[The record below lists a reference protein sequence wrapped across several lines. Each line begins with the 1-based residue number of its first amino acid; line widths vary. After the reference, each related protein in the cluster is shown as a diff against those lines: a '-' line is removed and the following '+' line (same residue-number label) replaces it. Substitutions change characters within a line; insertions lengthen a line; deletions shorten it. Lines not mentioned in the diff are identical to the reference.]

1 MTALPSGTVT
11 MLFSDME
18 ASTLLLSRLGDLY
31 VEALSS
37 YRSLLRDA
45 WDRWHGQE
53 MGTEGDSF
61 FVVFET
67 AADAVRAAVQAQQ
80 GLAAHGWPDGVPM
93 RVRMGLH
100 TGSPAPHDGGYVGM
114 DVHRAARIAAA
125 ANGGQ
130 VVVSEA
136 TAGLVGP
143 GVVAGVHLV
152 DLGSHQLK
160 DLPAPEHLFQL
171 AGEGLPRDFP
181 PLRSLGAATGLP
193 VPATTLVGRDTELA
207 ELEALARSPGVRLV
221 TLTGTGGSGKTRLAI
236 ALAQRL
242 TSAYPDGVYFVPLA
256 AATTADAMWTS
267 LATTLDVPAADRAPP
282 RLFDHLVHRSA
293 VFVLDNLEQV
303 AGADVVVSELV
314 TRCPH
319 IVAVATSRR
328 PLHVAAEHEYA
339 VPPLDLPL
347 TSDVEA
353 AERSAA
359 VQLFVQHARKVS
371 SRFALTADNAADVSA
386 VCRRL
391 DGLPLA
397 IELAAARTRLL
408 TPTALLA
415 RLGDLLELGDSGV
428 DRPTRHQTLRSTLT
442 WSHDLL
448 TPALQQSFR
457 RLGVFSGGADLDAV
471 AVLVVP
477 SGSGAGAGP
486 GAAGSETLQVVSD
499 LVEASLCTVSEAVDS
514 EPRIGMLETVR
525 AYALDQLRVH
535 GELDLAQERHAH
547 HYLHFAEQL
556 APLVGGN
563 QQLAARARFETEHEN
578 LRDALRWSF
587 RPVANGTDPD
597 ERIVLGLRLCM
608 ALALLW
614 HVGGYFSERRRW
626 LELGVERA
634 GDGDRPELARC
645 LSLLAATLRVAG
657 DLESARGH
665 ATASVDMWRR
675 MGDSSTLAMALTE
688 LADVEAE
695 RGDLGVARSW
705 YEAAVGVARDS
716 ADRAQ
721 LRVVLGEFAILEAS
735 EGHHDQSL
743 ELDLEALSIARD
755 LGDPIGALT
764 TEHNLAC
771 TLREMGRL
779 GDALAQMRNLV
790 PRGLDVAGPGALTAL
805 AEDYAAILAEVG
817 EHLTA
822 VRLLGAADTMRL
834 RLGSPRHH
842 VQAAEIAGPIAE
854 TRAGLSAQAWDQ
866 AYQAGRALTIESA
879 LREAHAGDASRQPTP
894 APQGLAE

>member
-1 MTALPSGTVT
+1 

-18 ASTLLLSRLGDLY
+18 ASTLLLSRLGALY

-37 YRSLLRDA
+37 YRSLSRDA
-45 WDRWHGQE
+45 WSRWHGQE

-61 FVVFET
+61 FVVFDT
-67 AADAVRAAVQAQQ
+67 AANAVHAAVQAQQ
-80 GLAAHGWPDGVPM
+80 ALAAHRWPDGVPL

-114 DVHRAARIAAA
+114 DVHRAARIAASA
-125 ANGGQ
+125 HGGQ
-130 VVVSEA
+130 VILSEA

-143 GVVAGVHLV
+143 GVVSGMHLV
-152 DLGSHQLK
+152 DIGSHKLK
-160 DLPAPEHLFQL
+160 DLPAPERLFQL
-171 AGEGLPRDFP
+171 AAEGLLRDFP

-193 VPATTLVGRDTELA
+193 VPPTTLVGRDTELA
-207 ELEALARSPGVRLV
+207 ELDALARSPGVRLV
-221 TLTGTGGSGKTRLAI
+221 TLTGTGGAGKTRLAI
-236 ALAQRL
+236 ELAQRL

-256 AATTADAMWTS
+256 AATTAEAMWTS
-267 LATTLDVPAADRAPP
+267 LATALDVPAADRAPP

-303 AGADVVVSELV
+303 AGADAVVSELV
-314 TRCPH
+314 TRCPRV
-319 IVAVATSRR
+319 VAVATSRR

-347 TSDVEA
+347 TSDVEG

-359 VQLFVQHARKVS
+359 VRLFVQHARKVS
-371 SRFALTADNAADVSA
+371 SRFALTADNAADVA
-386 VCRRL
+386 TLCRRL

-415 RLGDLLELGDSGV
+415 RLGDVLELGDTGV

-448 TPALQQSFR
+448 TPGLQQAFR

-471 AVLVVP
+471 AGLVVP
-477 SGSGAGAGP
+477 PEP
-486 GAAGSETLQVVSD
+486 GADALQVVSD
-499 LVEASLCTVSEAVDS
+499 LVEASLCTVSESVDS
-514 EPRIGMLETVR
+514 EPRIAMLETVR

-535 GELDLAQERHAH
+535 GELDLAQEAHAH

-578 LRDALRWSF
+578 LRDALTWSLE
-587 RPVANGTDPD
+587 PAANGTDQD
-597 ERIVLGLRLCM
+597 ERVLLGLRLCM

-614 HVGGYFSERRRW
+614 HVGGHFAERRRW
-626 LELGVERA
+626 LELAVGRA
-634 GDGDRPELARC
+634 GDSDGPELARC
-645 LSLLAATLRVAG
+645 LTLLAATLRVAG
-657 DLESARGH
+657 DLEGARGH
-665 ATASVDMWRR
+665 ATASVEMWRR
-675 MGDSSTLAMALTE
+675 LGDSSTLAMALTE

-695 RGDLGVARSW
+695 RGDLDVARSW
-705 YEAAVGVARDS
+705 YDAAVGVARES

-743 ELDLEALSIARD
+743 ELDLEALAIARE

-771 TLREMGRL
+771 TLREMGRVD
-779 GDALAQMRNLV
+779 DALAQMRDLV

-817 EHLTA
+817 DHLAA

-854 TRAGLSAQAWDQ
+854 TRDGLSAPAWDQ
-866 AYQAGRALTIESA
+866 AYEAGRALTIQGA
-879 LREAHAGDASRQPTP
+879 LREANASEASRQPAV